1 MSPALEQ
8 LELEFQPEDGPL
20 LPQIRQALAER
31 VGPGG
36 EALRWAI
43 TRVAP
48 PACPS
53 SRGRLTL
60 EAVVWRQPL

>member
-1 MSPALEQ
+1 V
-8 LELEFQPEDGPL
+8 
-20 LPQIRQALAER
+20 RQALAER

-48 PACPS
+48 PTTPG

>member
-1 MSPALEQ
+1 MNPALQ
-8 LELEFQPEDGPL
+8 TLELELQPEGGPL
-20 LPQIRQALAER
+20 LPQVQRALAER

-48 PACPS
+48 PTTPGT
-53 SRGRLTL
+53 RGRLTL
-60 EAVVWRQPL
+60 EAVVWCPPL

>member
-1 MSPALEQ
+1 MNPTLEP
-8 LELEFQPEDGPL
+8 LELEFQPEVGPL
-20 LPQIRQALAER
+20 LPQIRQAIAER

-48 PACPS
+48 PSNPG

-60 EAVVWRQPL
+60 EAVVWREPR

>member
-1 MSPALEQ
+1 MSPPLELLQ
-8 LELEFQPEDGPL
+8 LELQPEAGPL
-20 LPQIRQALAER
+20 LPQVRRALSER

-43 TRVAP
+43 TRAAP
-48 PACPS
+48 PASPAA
-53 SRGRLTL
+53 RGRFTL

>member
-1 MSPALEQ
+1 MNPLLEP
-8 LELEFQPEDGPL
+8 LELEFQPDGGPL
-20 LPQIRQALAER
+20 LPQVRQALAER

-48 PACPS
+48 PLTPGT
-53 SRGRLTL
+53 RGPLTL
-60 EAVVWRQPL
+60 EAVVWRQPR

>member
-1 MSPALEQ
+1 MNPALQ
-8 LELEFQPEDGPL
+8 TLELELQPEDGPL
-20 LPQIRQALAER
+20 LPQVRRALAER

-48 PACPS
+48 SPTPAT
-53 SRGRLTL
+53 RGRLTL
-60 EAVVWRQPL
+60 EAVVWRPSP

>member
-1 MSPALEQ
+1 MKPSLEP
-8 LELEFQPEDGPL
+8 LELEVQPDGGPL
-20 LPQIRQALAER
+20 LPQVRRALAER

-48 PACPS
+48 PTNRG
-53 SRGRLTL
+53 SRGRLTV
-60 EAVVWRQPL
+60 EAVVWRQPH